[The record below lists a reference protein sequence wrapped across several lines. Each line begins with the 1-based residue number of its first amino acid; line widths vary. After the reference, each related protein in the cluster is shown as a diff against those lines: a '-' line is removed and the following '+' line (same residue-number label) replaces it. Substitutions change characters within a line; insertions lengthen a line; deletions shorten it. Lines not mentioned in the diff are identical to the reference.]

1 MSDNP
6 VAGADKPVT
15 EAEKTVTEAEKKR
28 ARHLHAVLLF
38 NLVVNHIFL
47 FLMALTLIAQS
58 MLPLIA
64 MAVLSLILLTYIL
77 VSAKKSLT
85 TEASWHVRCH
95 WQFAAKRARL
105 FLILF
110 LALGGLTLALF
121 YGGQAMGMQKVATWG
136 LTGGFGLL
144 PFMVAVLGLIV
155 IEFDAEHQAKS
166 GKVSVG
172 AAANYPRPKEDE
184 VSHG

>member
-1 MSDNP
+1 MDIQT
-6 VAGADKPVT
+6 T
-15 EAEKTVTEAEKKR
+15 EAERKR

-47 FLMALTLIAQS
+47 FLMALTLLNQS
-58 MLPLIA
+58 SMFLVV
-64 MAVLSLILLTYIL
+64 MAVLSVVLLGYIQI
-77 VSAKKSLT
+77 SAKRSLT
-85 TEASWHVRCH
+85 NEPSWYIRCH

-110 LALGGLTLALF
+110 LALGSLTLVLF
-121 YGGQAMGMQKVATWG
+121 YGGQALHMQKVATWA

-155 IEFDAEHQAKS
+155 IEFDAEHQSRTGRVPA
-166 GKVSVG
+166 G
-172 AAANYPRPKEDE
+172 ALANYPPPKENE
-184 VSHG
+184 

>member
-1 MSDNP
+1 MDIQT
-6 VAGADKPVT
+6 T
-15 EAEKTVTEAEKKR
+15 EAERKR

-47 FLMALTLIAQS
+47 FLMALTLLNQS
-58 MLPLIA
+58 SMFLVV
-64 MAVLSLILLTYIL
+64 MAILSVVLLGYIH
-77 VSAKKSLT
+77 VSAKRSLT
-85 TEASWHVRCH
+85 NEPSWYIRCH

-110 LALGGLTLALF
+110 LALGSLTLVLF
-121 YGGQAMGMQKVATWG
+121 YGGQALHMQKVATWA

-155 IEFDAEHQAKS
+155 VEFDAEHQSRTGRVPA
-166 GKVSVG
+166 G
-172 AAANYPRPKEDE
+172 ALANYPLPKENE
-184 VSHG
+184 